1 MSTGPSTAF
10 FFQRPDRGVVT
21 LAGADRV
28 SFLQG
33 MISNDVAKA
42 TADQAIWS
50 ALLTPQGKF
59 RHDFFLAAMGERLL
73 IDCEGGDRLMDLG
86 VTLRRYVL
94 RADVKLGV
102 AKELAV
108 FQAAGEGAL
117 EALGLPASPGA
128 AAPFAGGVAFVDPRL
143 AQAGARILAPA
154 DAARAAFADAGLV
167 EGDKAAW
174 DAIRI
179 PLGLPDGS
187 ADLEVDKAIL
197 LENGFDELGGV
208 DWKKG
213 CYMGQELTART
224 KYRGLIKKRLTPVR
238 LEGGTAAAGQ
248 LVTLGGK
255 EAGELRSVAG
265 DWALALLRLKA
276 VKDAAASGK
285 RLEVDGVAAEPV
297 RPDWMVW
304 PEEEK
309 A

>member
-1 MSTGPSTAF
+1 MTTAF
-10 FFQRPDRGVVT
+10 YFQRQDRGVVT
-21 LAGADRV
+21 VAGADRLE
-28 SFLQG
+28 FLQG
-33 MISNDVAKA
+33 LISNDAAKA
-42 TADQAIWS
+42 GDDRAIWS

-59 RHDFFLAAMGERLL
+59 RHDFFLVAQGHRLL
-73 IDCEGGDRLMDLG
+73 IECESGDRLMDLG

-102 AKELAV
+102 AKDLAV
-108 FQAAGEGAL
+108 FQVAGDGAL
-117 EALGLPASPGA
+117 DALGLDAEPGA
-128 AAPFAGGVAFVDPRL
+128 AVAFAGGVAFVDPRL
-143 AQAGARILAPA
+143 ADAGARVLAPA
-154 DAARAAFADAGLV
+154 DQARAAFAEAEIAAG
-167 EGDKAAW
+167 EKSAW

-187 ADLEVDKAIL
+187 ADLQVDKAIL

-208 DWKKG
+208 DWNKG

-224 KYRGLIKKRLTPVR
+224 KYRGLVKKRLTPVR
-238 LEGGTAAAGQ
+238 LEGGSATPGQ

-276 VKDAAASGK
+276 VKDAKTSGK

-297 RPDWMVW
+297 RPAWMVW

>member
-1 MSTGPSTAF
+1 MTTAF
-10 FFQRPDRGVVT
+10 YFQRPDRGVVT
-21 LAGADRV
+21 VAGSDRID
-28 SFLQG
+28 FLQG
-33 MISNDVAKA
+33 LISNDAA
-42 TADQAIWS
+42 RAADDRAIWS

-59 RHDFFLAAMGERLL
+59 RHDFFLVGQGERVL
-73 IDCEGGDRLMDLG
+73 IECEAGDRLMDLG

-102 AKELAV
+102 AKDLAV
-108 FQAAGEGAL
+108 FQVAGEGAL
-117 EALGLPASPGA
+117 GALGLAATPGA
-128 AAPFAGGVAFVDPRL
+128 AQPFAGGVAFVDPRL
-143 AQAGARILAPA
+143 SGGGARVLAPA
-154 DAARAAFADAGLV
+154 ERTRTAFADAGIA
-167 EGDKAAW
+167 EGEKTAW

-187 ADLEVDKAIL
+187 ADLQVDKAIL

-224 KYRGLIKKRLTPVR
+224 KYRGLVKKRLTPLR
-238 LEGGTAAAGQ
+238 LEGGAARPGQ

-255 EAGELRSVAG
+255 EAGEVRSVAG
-265 DWALALLRLKA
+265 EWALALLRLK
-276 VKDAAASGK
+276 VVRDAEASGR
-285 RLEVDGVAAEPV
+285 RLEVDGAPAEPV

-304 PEEEK
+304 PAEEK